1 MDDLNDEQFID
12 SLSLTNR
19 IIYIRR
25 KTTNLLRAWI
35 IVQERIL
42 KFDNVRAAVQN
53 GGYEPWETSHPAYRF
68 RKFNHYGLGAIPVST
83 LKYDVIGLIP
93 DMTKKYK
100 CVKRKYNLS

>member
-53 GGYEPWETSHPAYRF
+53 GGYEPWETSHPVLF
-68 RKFNHYGLGAIPVST
+68 GLELLIC
-83 LKYDVIGLIP
+83 LK
-93 DMTKKYK
+93 TKMK
-100 CVKRKYNLS
+100 NGP

>member
-42 KFDNVRAAVQN
+42 KFDNVRADWLERTLERLQDWDLSKSSISRSSA
-53 GGYEPWETSHPAYRF
+53 
-68 RKFNHYGLGAIPVST
+68 VST

-93 DMTKKYK
+93 DMTKIYK
-100 CVKRKYNLS
+100 CEKRECNLS

>member
-42 KFDNVRAAVQN
+42 KFDNVRA
-53 GGYEPWETSHPAYRF
+53 
-68 RKFNHYGLGAIPVST
+68 
-83 LKYDVIGLIP
+83 D
-93 DMTKKYK
+93 
-100 CVKRKYNLS
+100 